1 MTLALLGYSGIFM
14 RYALAVSPKNYLLF
28 GCHVV
33 NFTAQSTQAYRYV
46 NYRYMGGKE
55 AALEVKAKEGLGKA
69 KEGLGQAEGQ
79 MDVASKAMKDAARNV
94 ESGAKELAHD
104 VVEKVQRSR

>member
-14 RYALAVSPKNYLLF
+14 RYALAVQPKNYLLF

-33 NFTAQSTQAYRYV
+33 NFTAQSTQAYRYI
-46 NYRYMGGKE
+46 NYRYMGGQQ
-55 AALEVKAKEGLGKA
+55 AALEAKAKEGLGKA
-69 KEGLGQAEGQ
+69 EGEMDRASAGLKSAGEG
-79 MDVASKAMKDAARNV
+79 VKDAARSV
-94 ESGAKELAHD
+94 ESGARELAGD